1 MKMMFGRCMIFSYS
15 SKREIFTRFCP
26 LMVVPVDKGSPPF
39 KLNSKAHSRA
49 PASLNIGPL
58 MKIRASFWLACLA
71 CLAGTGLALNANA
84 QAFPQKSIQVVVPV
98 AAGGGTDLL
107 ARNLSQRVSEILG
120 QPLVVDNKLGAGGNI
135 GVEYV
140 MKSKPDGYT
149 LLVSPATIA
158 TNVAVYRKLPYD
170 LIKDL
175 QAITLIGQTGVV
187 LVVHPSVKVNNLK
200 EFIDLMKSKNG
211 DMNYGSAGMGSPQ
224 HLQAEF
230 FNQLVGLKS
239 NHIPYK
245 GQAQAM
251 NDLIGGQLQ
260 YMFSPIQNALPQIQQ
275 GRLKALAVASATRHK
290 AMPQVPTLNEQG
302 YQGVELTNWFA
313 VYAPINTPPAVV
325 KKLNAAFIQAGKEPK
340 MKEKLDTLGFES
352 FFTTSEEATDFMRSE
367 IVRWARVAAYAGI
380 KAE

>member
-1 MKMMFGRCMIFSYS
+1 METTVKFSKY
-15 SKREIFTRFCP
+15 
-26 LMVVPVDKGSPPF
+26 LMAFAALLAFSQTAV
-39 KLNSKAHSRA
+39 KAQ
-49 PASLNIGPL
+49 
-58 MKIRASFWLACLA
+58 SFP
-71 CLAGTGLALNANA
+71 NK
-84 QAFPQKSIQVVVPV
+84 PIQVVVPV

-107 ARNLSQRVSEILG
+107 ARNLSQRVGEILG
-120 QPLVVDNKLGAGGNI
+120 QTLIVENKLGAGGNI

-140 MKSKPDGYT
+140 MKSKADGYT

-158 TNVAVYRKLPYD
+158 TNVAVYKKIPYD
-170 LIKDL
+170 LVKDL

-187 LVVHPSVKVNNLK
+187 LVVHPSVKANNLK
-200 EFIDLMKSKNG
+200 EFIELMRAKNG
-211 DMNYGSAGMGSPQ
+211 EMNYGSAGMGSPQ

-251 NDLIGGQLQ
+251 NDLIGGQLN

-275 GRLKALAVASATRHK
+275 GRLRALAVASAERNK
-290 AMPQVPTLNEQG
+290 AMPQVPTLGEQG
-302 YQGVELTNWFA
+302 YKGVELTNWFA
-313 VYAPINTPPAVV
+313 VYAPINTPPAIV